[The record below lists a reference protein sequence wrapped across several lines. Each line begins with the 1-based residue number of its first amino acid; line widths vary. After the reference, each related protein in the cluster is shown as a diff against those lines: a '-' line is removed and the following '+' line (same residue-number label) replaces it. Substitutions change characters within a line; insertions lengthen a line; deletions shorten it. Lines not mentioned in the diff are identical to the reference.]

1 MPLTND
7 VYIIGKNEE
16 LVSLVKEQI
25 GNYFTAHEIAIEEI
39 RKYEPNLIVLVNA
52 EGNTAVEYAQLILS
66 ELHGTAIICVNDE
79 ENFDVLRGLNR
90 LGITDYY
97 ILPGEEILFM
107 EKLHTL
113 AREAGQ
119 RKLQDQ
125 ALMKRGGGKVFS
137 FYSGSGGTGKSI
149 VSSVFAQTLKLES
162 TANVLFIDL
171 NLQYGGAETY
181 LNLDSSRSIV
191 DLLPVIDELNE
202 QHIRNVAEM
211 EEHSNMHVIVS
222 PRDAEMAERVSE
234 ELILRLL
241 RAAKR
246 SYDFIIIDLPVWMD
260 ERTYIALEESTKIY
274 YVMILD
280 TQAIKIFHHVEKL
293 FQRLGIVM
301 EERMDMVLNFKGK
314 DKELTK
320 KDLERFVTYPIAVEI
335 RRDKNLQNFINK
347 GVPLR
352 KTPKEKKMT
361 SFAKDV
367 HKWVNSMLK

>member
-1 MPLTND
+1 
-7 VYIIGKNEE
+7 
-16 LVSLVKEQI
+16 
-25 GNYFTAHEIAIEEI
+25 
-39 RKYEPNLIVLVNA
+39 
-52 EGNTAVEYAQLILS
+52 
-66 ELHGTAIICVNDE
+66 
-79 ENFDVLRGLNR
+79 
-90 LGITDYY
+90 
-97 ILPGEEILFM
+97 
-107 EKLHTL
+107 
-113 AREAGQ
+113 
-119 RKLQDQ
+119 
-125 ALMKRGGGKVFS
+125 
-137 FYSGSGGTGKSI
+137 
-149 VSSVFAQTLKLES
+149 
-162 TANVLFIDL
+162 
-171 NLQYGGAETY
+171 
-181 LNLDSSRSIV
+181 
-191 DLLPVIDELNE
+191 
-202 QHIRNVAEM
+202 
-211 EEHSNMHVIVS
+211 
-222 PRDAEMAERVSE
+222 MAEREISE

>member
-66 ELHGTAIICVNDE
+66 ELHETAIICVNDE

-274 YVMILD
+274 YVMNLD